1 MSSTLKLGRDL
12 VADTLRCRMILMALV
27 SVAFI
32 FGMPYIMDNSTYH
45 RTVSSHDPSLY

>member
-1 MSSTLKLGRDL
+1 MNSILKLARYPT
-12 VADTLRCRMILMALV
+12 ADTSYRSMILMALV

-45 RTVSSHDPSLY
+45 